1 MNYEERKRWLCQQCG
16 KPHQCGYVN
25 RGLEDDCTAL
35 QEWMQCWELGYQDA
49 IDKPTGGELLH
60 VLNKGQKIGY
70 KDAVEKACEFFEE
83 RMWEMRTPDDNY
95 LVIDRYAQSKKDF
108 IEQFKKYVKEQL

>member
-1 MNYEERKRWLCQQCG
+1 MTYEERKRWLCQQCG

-49 IDKPTGGELLH
+49 VGKAYKWLIERYDNQGVILIDDIRELYDKMDEL
-60 VLNKGQKIGY
+60 
-70 KDAVEKACEFFEE
+70 
-83 RMWEMRTPDDNY
+83 
-95 LVIDRYAQSKKDF
+95 
-108 IEQFKKYVKEQL
+108 